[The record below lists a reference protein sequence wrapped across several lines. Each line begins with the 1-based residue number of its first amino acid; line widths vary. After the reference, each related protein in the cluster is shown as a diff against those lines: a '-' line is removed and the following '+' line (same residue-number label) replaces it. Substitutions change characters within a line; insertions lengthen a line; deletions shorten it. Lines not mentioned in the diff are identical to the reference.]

1 MSANDSVERLRNI
14 AIVAHVDHGKTTLVD
29 QLLKQSGTLNERAVV
44 PDRVMDSNDL
54 EKERGITILSKNTA
68 IRWTNPKTGE
78 VWRINIVDTPGHAD
92 FGGEVERVLSMVDSV
107 LILVDAMD
115 GPMPQTRFV
124 TQKAFAMG
132 FKPIVVVN
140 KVDRPGARASWVLD
154 QTFDLF
160 DRLGATDDQ
169 LDFTTVYAS
178 GLQGYAGMDESV
190 REGDMTA
197 LFEAICEHVP
207 APPVDPAGP
216 FQMRITSLDYNN
228 YVGIIGVGR
237 IQRGR
242 IKTNQQVTVID
253 REGKTRNGKVLQV
266 LGFMGL
272 ERVEVG
278 EAQAGDII
286 AISGVEGLGIS
297 DTLCEPGAVEQLPV
311 LTVDEPT
318 ISMTFQVNDSPFAG
332 VKDRSGGKFLTSR
345 QLRDRLMRETQ
356 HNVALKV
363 EDTADA
369 DKFKVSGRG
378 ELHLSILIEN
388 MRREGYELAV
398 SRPEVIIKEI
408 DGVLS
413 EPFESLVCDM
423 EEQFQGG
430 VMGRLGERKAILTNM
445 EPDGKGRVRLD
456 YMIPARGLI
465 GFQTEFRTL
474 TAGTGLLFH
483 VFDHYGPKSEGQIGQ
498 RQNGVLISNGTGPS
512 PAYAQIAM
520 QERGRLFIEPG
531 EEIYEGQIVGIN
543 SKDND
548 LTVNALRG
556 KQLTNFRASGK
567 DDDEGLIPPIK
578 FSLEQALEFIDDD
591 ELVEITPKAI
601 RLRKKFRS
609 ETDRKRASRAA

>member
-1 MSANDSVERLRNI
+1 MSIEKLRNI

-29 QLLKQSGTLNERAVV
+29 QLLKQSNTLGERQQLAERA
-44 PDRVMDSNDL
+44 MDSNDL

-68 IRWTNPKTGE
+68 IRWTSPEGE
-78 VWRINIVDTPGHAD
+78 EYRINIVDTPGHAD

-132 FKPIVVVN
+132 FKPIVVIN
-140 KVDRPGARASWVLD
+140 KVDRPGARPDWVLN

-160 DRLGATDDQ
+160 DRLGATDEQ

-178 GLQGYAGMDESV
+178 GLNGYAGMDESV
-190 REGDMTA
+190 RSGDMTP
-197 LFEAICEHVP
+197 LFQTIVDKVAP
-207 APPVDPAGP
+207 PPVDMDGP

-237 IQRGR
+237 VQRGTIR
-242 IKTNQQVTVID
+242 TNQQVTVVARD
-253 REGKTRNGKVLQV
+253 GKTRNAKVLQV

-272 ERVEVG
+272 ERHEVK
-278 EAQAGDII
+278 EARAGDII
-286 AISGVEGLGIS
+286 AISGIEGLGIS
-297 DTLCEPGAVEQLPV
+297 DTVCDLGAAEQLPV

-332 VKDRSGGKFLTSR
+332 NKDRSGGKFLTSR

-378 ELHLSILIEN
+378 ELHLSILIET

-398 SRPEVIIKEI
+398 SRPEVIIREV
-408 DGVLS
+408 DGVKQ
-413 EPFESLVCDM
+413 EPFESLVVDL
-423 EEQFQGG
+423 EEQYQGG
-430 VMGRLGERKAILTNM
+430 VMQRLGERRAILQNM
-445 EPDGKGRVRLD
+445 EPDGKGRVRID
-456 YMIPARGLI
+456 FIIPARGLI
-465 GFQTEFRTL
+465 GFQTEFRTI

-483 VFDHYGPKSEGQIGQ
+483 VFDHYAPKAEGDIGQ

-520 QERGRLFIEPG
+520 QERGRLMVEPG
-531 EEIYEGQIVGIN
+531 EEIYEGQIVGIH

-556 KQLTNFRASGK
+556 KQLTNFRASGTDK
-567 DDDEGLIPPIK
+567 DEGLIPPVK

-591 ELVEITPKAI
+591 ELVEITPVAI
-601 RLRKKFRS
+601 RLRKKHRT
-609 ETDRKRASRAA
+609 ENDRKKASRG

>member
-1 MSANDSVERLRNI
+1 MSIEKIRNV

-29 QLLKQSGTLNERAVV
+29 KLLQQSGTFSERTQVTE
-44 PDRVMDSNDL
+44 RVMDSNDL

-68 IRWTNPKTGE
+68 IRWKDYR
-78 VWRINIVDTPGHAD
+78 VNIVDTPGHAD

-132 FKPIVVVN
+132 FKPIVVIN
-140 KVDRPGARASWVLD
+140 KVDRPGARPDWVVD

-160 DRLGATDDQ
+160 DRLGATDEQ
-169 LDFTTVYAS
+169 LDFPIVYAS
-178 GLQGYAGMDESV
+178 ALHGYAGLTPDVRSGNMDP
-190 REGDMTA
+190 
-197 LFEAICEHVP
+197 LFDAIIQHVSP
-207 APPVDPAGP
+207 PPVDLDGP
-216 FQMRITSLDYNN
+216 FQMRVTSLSYSN
-228 YVGIIGVGR
+228 YVGIIGTGR
-237 IQRGR
+237 VQRGKVR
-242 IKTNQQVTVID
+242 TNMPVSIIARD
-253 REGKTRNGKVLQV
+253 GKVRQGKVLQV
-266 LGFMGL
+266 MGFMGL
-272 ERVEVG
+272 ERIDVP

-286 AISGVEGLGIS
+286 AISGIEGLSIS
-297 DTLCEPGAVEQLPV
+297 ETVCAVDTVEQLPV

-318 ISMTFQVNDSPFAG
+318 ISMTFQVNNSPFAG
-332 VKDRSGGKFLTSR
+332 NKDRSGGKFLTSR
-345 QLRDRLMRETQ
+345 QLRDRLMREAL

-363 EDTADA
+363 EETDDA

-378 ELHLSILIEN
+378 ELHLSILIET

-408 DGVLS
+408 DGQKM
-413 EPFESLVCDM
+413 EPIESLVVDL

-430 VMGRLGERKAILTNM
+430 VMQRLGERRAQMTNM

-456 YMIPARGLI
+456 FMIPARGLI
-465 GFQTEFRTL
+465 GFQTEFRTI

-483 VFDHYGPKSEGQIGQ
+483 VFDHYGPKADGAIAE
-498 RQNGVLISNGTGPS
+498 RQNGVMISNGTGPS

-520 QERGRLFIEPG
+520 QERGRLLVEPG
-531 EEIYEGQIVGIN
+531 EEIYEGQIVGIH

-548 LTVNALRG
+548 LTVNALRA

-567 DDDEGLIPPIK
+567 DFDEGLTPAIK
-578 FSLEQALEFIDDD
+578 FSLEQSLEFIADD
-591 ELVEITPKAI
+591 ELVEITPIAI
-601 RLRKKFRS
+601 RLRKKERT
-609 ETDRKRASRAA
+609 ENDRKKASRG